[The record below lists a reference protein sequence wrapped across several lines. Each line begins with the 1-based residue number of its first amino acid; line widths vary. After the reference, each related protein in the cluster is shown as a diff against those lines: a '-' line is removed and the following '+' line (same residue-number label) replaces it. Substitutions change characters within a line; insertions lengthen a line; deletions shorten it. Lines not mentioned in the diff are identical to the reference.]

1 MVKKFLQYAIPSALS
16 MCIASLNTVLDGVF
30 LGKGVGDLALASV
43 NIVMPLT
50 ILFFGLSTMVS
61 VGGGALVSKNFGAG
75 NDEYAIK
82 IFRQVIKFLLIASLF
97 LSVVCFL
104 FAEKIVII
112 MGATDSLISLSAE
125 YLRYYSIFCIPNLL
139 GLSLSSF
146 LRNDNRPNL
155 AMISTIIGTMCNV
168 YLNYLFIFKLGLGI
182 KSAAIATGLGQMIT
196 VLVQIPHFLGKK
208 GKLSFG
214 KSKIEIEV
222 IKEII
227 KVGFPSFVAEV
238 AFSIII
244 LVHNLVLIKVVGET
258 GVSVYAII
266 NYITTNIYLVLLGV
280 TLGAQPLISYSFG
293 ANEDDK
299 ILIYYKLANITSL
312 IIALLYFSVCI
323 VFGMKII
330 SIFTFDIKIMNMSYI
345 ALNLTNLAYFIIGIN
360 LTTTMYYQA
369 IELPKYSN
377 LIGAL
382 RSVLVLP
389 IVLIFFAKL
398 FGTNGIWVSMAVSEL
413 ITSLIVYKFINIKKY
428 TRVVSNYA

>member
-244 LVHNLVLIKVVGET
+244 LVHNLVLIKVVGEI

-312 IIALLYFSVCI
+312 IIAALYFLTCVI
-323 VFGMKII
+323 FGIKII
-330 SIFTFDIKIMNMSYI
+330 SIFTFDTKIMNMSYI

-413 ITSLIVYKFINIKKY
+413 ITSLIVYKFISKE
-428 TRVVSNYA
+428 TLVERLRVIE

>member
-1 MVKKFLQYAIPSALS
+1 MVKSFLQYAIPSALA

-61 VGGGALVSKNFGAG
+61 VGGGALVSKNFGAN
-75 NDEYAIK
+75 NDDHAIK
-82 IFRQVIKFLLIASLF
+82 IFRQVIKFLLLASLC
-97 LSVVCFL
+97 LSIVCSL
-104 FAEKIVII
+104 FAEKIVIL
-112 MGATDSLISLSAE
+112 MGATDSLIDLSAE
-125 YLRYYSIFCIPNLL
+125 YLRYYSMFCIPNLL
-139 GLSLSSF
+139 GLSLASF

-155 AMISTIIGTMCNV
+155 AMISTIIGTICNV

-182 KSAAIATGLGQMIT
+182 KSAAIATGLGQMVT

-214 KSKIEIEV
+214 KAKIEIEI

-244 LVHNLVLIKVVGET
+244 LVHNLVLVKVVGEI

-293 ANEDDK
+293 AKEEDK
-299 ILIYYKLANITSL
+299 ILTYYKLANTTSL
-312 IIALLYFSVCI
+312 CIATV
-323 VFGMKII
+323 
-330 SIFTFDIKIMNMSYI
+330 
-345 ALNLTNLAYFIIGIN
+345 YFI
-360 LTTTMYYQA
+360 TC
-369 IELPKYSN
+369 
-377 LIGAL
+377 
-382 RSVLVLP
+382 LVLEG
-389 IVLIFFAKL
+389 K
-398 FGTNGIWVSMAVSEL
+398 
-413 ITSLIVYKFINIKKY
+413 
-428 TRVVSNYA
+428 

>member
-1 MVKKFLQYAIPSALS
+1 MVKSFLQYAIPSALA

-61 VGGGALVSKNFGAG
+61 VGGGALVSKNFGAN
-75 NDEYAIK
+75 NDDHAIK
-82 IFRQVIKFLLIASLF
+82 IFRQVIKFLLLASLC
-97 LSVVCFL
+97 LSIVCSL
-104 FAEKIVII
+104 FAEKIVIL
-112 MGATDSLISLSAE
+112 MGATDSLIDLSAE
-125 YLRYYSIFCIPNLL
+125 YLRYYSMFCIPNLL
-139 GLSLSSF
+139 GLSLASF

-155 AMISTIIGTMCNV
+155 AMISTIIGTICNV

-182 KSAAIATGLGQMIT
+182 KSAAIATGLGQMVT

-214 KSKIEIEV
+214 KAKIEIEI

-244 LVHNLVLIKVVGET
+244 LVHNLVLVKVVGEI

-280 TLGAQPLISYSFG
+280 ILG
-293 ANEDDK
+293 
-299 ILIYYKLANITSL
+299 T
-312 IIALLYFSVCI
+312 
-323 VFGMKII
+323 
-330 SIFTFDIKIMNMSYI
+330 
-345 ALNLTNLAYFIIGIN
+345 
-360 LTTTMYYQA
+360 
-369 IELPKYSN
+369 
-377 LIGAL
+377 
-382 RSVLVLP
+382 
-389 IVLIFFAKL
+389 
-398 FGTNGIWVSMAVSEL
+398 
-413 ITSLIVYKFINIKKY
+413 
-428 TRVVSNYA
+428 